1 MYETKLN
8 SNPDSKPEPSRIV
21 ISGDQA
27 VIRAAI
33 CRLVEIE
40 AGFTVVRDCDN
51 SPEALAE
58 ALAARPDLIL
68 MDLDLNT
75 RCSGALER
83 IGALLRAT
91 AGTPVLIL
99 TATDDCHATQFALH
113 HGAIGFVLK
122 HSSPDTLGRAIRAG
136 LAGEMWLEQ
145 STMAALFRAEPA
157 LKGNHG
163 SRLTPREREIIELV
177 VLGLQNKVIAKR
189 LSISG
194 TTVRHHLT
202 SIFEKLDVSNRM
214 ELMRCMF
221 DGVVDEAPAPAFV
234 IRRPGTTNDPTV
246 VPPPRGLF
254 LP

>member
-1 MYETKLN
+1 MYEA
-8 SNPDSKPEPSRIV
+8 NPESEPEPARIV

-33 CRLVEIE
+33 CRLVESE
-40 AGFTVVRDCDN
+40 AGLAAVHDCDN
-51 SPEALAE
+51 TAESLAE

-75 RCSGALER
+75 RRSGALER
-83 IGALLRAT
+83 IAKLLRAT

-99 TATDDCHATQFALH
+99 TATDDWQATRYALH

-122 HSSPDTLGRAIRAG
+122 DRPPDVLQRAIRAG

-145 STMAALFRAEPA
+145 STMAALFRAAPA
-157 LKGNHG
+157 SKGRG
-163 SRLTPREREIIELV
+163 SRLTPREHEIIDLV

-189 LSISG
+189 LSISS

-202 SIFEKLDVSNRM
+202 SIFEKLAVSNRM
-214 ELMRCMF
+214 ELMRHMLE
-221 DGVVDEAPAPAFV
+221 GVVD
-234 IRRPGTTNDPTV
+234 
-246 VPPPRGLF
+246 
-254 LP
+254 

>member
-1 MYETKLN
+1 MYETNQDSK
-8 SNPDSKPEPSRIV
+8 PDSKREPARIAV
-21 ISGDQA
+21 SGDQA
-27 VIRAAI
+27 VMRAAI
-33 CRLVEIE
+33 CRLVEIDLGL
-40 AGFTVVRDCDN
+40 AVVHDCDN

-58 ALAARPDLIL
+58 AMAARPDLLL

-91 AGTPVLIL
+91 SGTPVLIL
-99 TATDDCHATQFALH
+99 TATDDYQATEFALH

-122 HSSPDTLGRAIRAG
+122 HRSPDTLGRAIRAG
-136 LAGEMWLEQ
+136 LAGEIWLEQ

-157 LKGNHG
+157 PNGNHV

-177 VLGLQNKVIAKR
+177 VLGLQNKVIANR
-189 LSISG
+189 LCISS

-221 DGVVDEAPAPAFV
+221 EGDVDEARTPVLAM
-234 IRRPGTTNDPTV
+234 R
-246 VPPPRGLF
+246 
-254 LP
+254 

>member
-1 MYETKLN
+1 MYETNQDSK
-8 SNPDSKPEPSRIV
+8 PDSKREPARIAV
-21 ISGDQA
+21 SGDQA
-27 VIRAAI
+27 VMRAAI
-33 CRLVEIE
+33 CRLVEIDLGL
-40 AGFTVVRDCDN
+40 AVVHDCDN

-58 ALAARPDLIL
+58 AMAARPDLLL

-83 IGALLRAT
+83 IGELLRAT
-91 AGTPVLIL
+91 SGTPVLIL
-99 TATDDCHATQFALH
+99 TATDDYQATEFALH

-122 HSSPDTLGRAIRAG
+122 HRSPDTLGRAIRAG
-136 LAGEMWLEQ
+136 LAGEIWLEQ

-157 LKGNHG
+157 PNGNHV

-189 LSISG
+189 LCISS

-221 DGVVDEAPAPAFV
+221 EGVVDEAGTPALVAM
-234 IRRPGTTNDPTV
+234 R
-246 VPPPRGLF
+246 
-254 LP
+254 